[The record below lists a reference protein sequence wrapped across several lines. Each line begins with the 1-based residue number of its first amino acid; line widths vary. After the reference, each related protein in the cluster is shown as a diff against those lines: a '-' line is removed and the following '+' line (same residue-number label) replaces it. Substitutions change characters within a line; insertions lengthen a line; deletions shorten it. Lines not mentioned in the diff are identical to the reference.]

1 MRAFTLFLSLLAT
14 LFAFS
19 QDYKAVDNLTGT
31 YPGSFTKP
39 EMLAALINK
48 DFSTPQ
54 DKARAIYSWI
64 AKNVKYDLEILKSN
78 GSGIAFSYK
87 NEAERIAKEKKFKSD
102 ISLVAIRDNKAIC
115 HGYAALY
122 ETLCNLTGIECLTV
136 TGSLKAYPGQIG
148 TLPKIND
155 HAWNVVKINGSWKFI
170 DTTLASGSLEGNNGE
185 FVADYNEGFFF
196 TSPELFFL
204 NHYPKDKKWLL
215 ISKTE
220 QDFANLPLFYR
231 EYIKAEYKISN
242 QLLST
247 IMPVSGSIIFK
258 FDNLDPS
265 IMVTYFTDGEN
276 KLKVMDQNEDTLEYT
291 AYVSSADNYLTIVIN
306 NKMIATY
313 KLKVK

>member
-1 MRAFTLFLSLLAT
+1 MRAFALFLSLLAT
-14 LFAFS
+14 SFAFS
-19 QDYKAVDNLTGT
+19 QNYQVVDNLINA

-39 EMLAALINK
+39 EMLATQINK

-64 AKNVKYDLEILKSN
+64 AKNVRYDLEILRSN
-78 GSGIAFSYK
+78 ASGIAFSYR

-122 ETLCNLTGIECLTV
+122 EALCNLTGIECLRV
-136 TGSLKAYPGQIG
+136 NGSLKAYPEQIG
-148 TLPKIND
+148 LLPKVKD
-155 HAWNVVKINGSWKFI
+155 HAWNVVKIDGSWKLI
-170 DTTLASGSLEGNNGE
+170 DTTLAAGSLEGNNGE

-204 NHYPKDKKWLL
+204 NHYPNDKKWLL

-231 EYIKAEYKISN
+231 EYIRAGYKISN

-247 IMPVSGSIIFK
+247 ITPVSNSIIFK

-265 IMVTYFTDGEN
+265 LMVTYFTDREN
-276 KLKVMDQNEDTLEYT
+276 KLKVMDQNEVTLEYT
-291 AYVSSADNYLTIVIN
+291 AYVSSEDNYLTIVIN

-313 KLKVK
+313 KLKAK